1 MDAQIKFHWYTL
13 AELKLALHN
22 GDYLVEKVAG
32 RLYRV
37 VITQHGALMKAVG
50 FGVALNAPIL
60 MKWTD
65 LTTLFALVQISPIEL
80 GAPQT

>member
-1 MDAQIKFHWYTL
+1 MVDAIRFHWYTL
-13 AELKLALHN
+13 AELKPNLRN
-22 GDYLVEKVAG
+22 GDHLVEKTAG

-37 VITQHGALMKAVG
+37 VITNRGALMKAVG
-50 FGVALNAPIL
+50 YSAALNAPIL

-65 LTTLFALVQISPIEL
+65 LTTVFALVQISPIEL